1 MFSSLLDYHFFDYRS
16 IVVTVK
22 MGRFFILFF
31 VRFSFWLFYRRCA
44 ILDVLTEERFNIRK
58 EEIMPGRRKKYDL
71 ILDSLQKL
79 LENKNLQTISVSE
92 IAQTAGIGKGSIYY
106 YFPSKDAILEALVE
120 RNYEKPL
127 STAKNLACQTDI
139 PPFTRMAMIFQA
151 CRNSSTEYLKSGKE
165 SGVSAPE
172 KALLHQKYM
181 NHVISEFKPVLAEII
196 RQGIEA
202 GEIHFDRP
210 EVLAE
215 IVLIVLTVKMDNT
228 IVPSSKENIEE
239 TIEGLVALL
248 EKGTDNP
255 SGSLNFLLA

>member
-1 MFSSLLDYHFFDYRS
+1 MQ
-16 IVVTVK
+16 
-22 MGRFFILFF
+22 
-31 VRFSFWLFYRRCA
+31 
-44 ILDVLTEERFNIRK
+44 ERQT
-58 EEIMPGRRKKYDL
+58 KYNL

-79 LENKNLQTISVSE
+79 LENKKLQTISVSE

-127 STAKNLACQTDI
+127 TTARNLSAQTDI

-151 CRNSSTEYLKSGKE
+151 CRNSSTEYLKSGE
-165 SGVSAPE
+165 NSGVGAPE

-181 NHVISEFKPVLAEII
+181 NHLISEFKPVLAEII
-196 RQGIEA
+196 RQAIDA
-202 GEIHFDRP
+202 GEIHFERP
-210 EVLAE
+210 DVLAE

-228 IVPSSKENIEE
+228 IIPSTQGEIEE
-239 TIEGLVALL
+239 TISGLVSLL

-255 SGSLNFLLA
+255 PGSLNFLMS

>member
-1 MFSSLLDYHFFDYRS
+1 MILYR
-16 IVVTVK
+16 
-22 MGRFFILFF
+22 
-31 VRFSFWLFYRRCA
+31 
-44 ILDVLTEERFNIRK
+44 
-58 EEIMPGRRKKYDL
+58 
-71 ILDSLQKL
+71 KL

-127 STAKNLACQTDI
+127 TTAKNLACQTDI

-181 NHVISEFKPVLAEII
+181 NHLISEFKPVLAEII
-196 RQGIEA
+196 RQGIDT

-210 EVLAE
+210 EVTGRDRPDCPHCQNGQHHRPIIPGEYRRDHRRACS
-215 IVLIVLTVKMDNT
+215 
-228 IVPSSKENIEE
+228 P
-239 TIEGLVALL
+239 A
-248 EKGTDNP
+248 
-255 SGSLNFLLA
+255 